1 MYPIIVY
8 TEIAA
13 FFTDVYRTFQ
23 ATVQRSIENE
33 TVIFRSTGNTD
44 FPSSSFQIL
53 RPADVTFFRS
63 KSLISLRKFLFACS
77 TLIYE
82 TP

>member
-44 FPSSSFQIL
+44 FSKFFVPDFASCRRYLFQIKVFDL
-53 RPADVTFFRS
+53 S
-63 KSLISLRKFLFACS
+63 S
-77 TLIYE
+77 
-82 TP
+82 

>member
-44 FPSSSFQIL
+44 FSKFFVPDFASCRRYL
-53 RPADVTFFRS
+53 FRS